1 METVVR
7 VDALARAGAID
18 ERQDSCHRGGWHRG
32 DHWERHR
39 GPRPNDGRAVRGFG
53 NRGSSKQQ
61 YSERPIQRQA
71 SGQSSV
77 KPGNAAGP
85 SSTGAPGGAAKPSAG
100 SVKPPPPAPA
110 SQEALPQVSASSHAL
125 PVPKPPAPLIRGPLP
140 ATASAQG
147 KIVAGFPR
155 DVLSFPRGTVVG
167 STAVS
172 ASDGAL
178 QVAADAI
185 VALNQDSVVG
195 HFQQILG
202 ARKFWSEPVPAAQGQ
217 RAVRFSRGKDS
228 LTLTTRSTGTG
239 ATRFMLLGNLHPAA
253 SG

>member
-1 METVVR
+1 MNAKVLVIVGVGIAAIIGSATVVQNQMT
-7 VDALARAGAID
+7 AG
-18 ERQDSCHRGGWHRG
+18 
-32 DHWERHR
+32 
-39 GPRPNDGRAVRGFG
+39 PAVVSDIAAAANSGTP
-53 NRGSSKQQ
+53 SA
-61 YSERPIQRQA
+61 QA
-71 SGQSSV
+71 SV
-77 KPGNAAGP
+77 KPGKAAGP
-85 SSTGAPGGAAKPSAG
+85 SSTGATGATGGAAKPSAG
-100 SVKPPPPAPA
+100 AVKPSPPA

-140 ATASAQG
+140 ATASAHG

-185 VALNQDSVVG
+185 VALSQDSVVG

-202 ARKFWSEPVPAAQGQ
+202 PRKFWSEPVPAPQGQ

>member
-1 METVVR
+1 MNAKVLVIVGVGIAAIIGSATVVHDQMTAGPS
-7 VDALARAGAID
+7 VVSEIAVAANSSTPSAQAGA
-18 ERQDSCHRGGWHRG
+18 
-32 DHWERHR
+32 
-39 GPRPNDGRAVRGFG
+39 
-53 NRGSSKQQ
+53 
-61 YSERPIQRQA
+61 QA
-71 SGQSSV
+71 GV
-77 KPGNAAGP
+77 KPGKAAGP
-85 SSTGAPGGAAKPSAG
+85 SSTGATGGAAKPSAG
-100 SVKPPPPAPA
+100 SGKPQPPAPA
-110 SQEALPQVSASSHAL
+110 SQEALPQVSASSPAL